1 MEVIEGGDSAPK
13 RMTIVKSHDVIK
25 IVRYLPNFYT
35 PTNIVIALTTRPSM

>member
-25 IVRYLPNFYT
+25 IVRYLRNFHT